1 MRTGQRQNLARRL
14 RHAMTP
20 AEIALWRHLRD
31 RQRCGARFR
40 RQHPVGPFIA
50 DFACLEPALVI
61 EVDGGQHNGSRADA
75 SRDACLRRRG
85 FHVLRFWNH
94 DVLQNPEGV
103 CSVID
108 GWLESRIAHIERSR
122 DE

>member
-20 AEIALWRHLRD
+20 AEIALWRHLRG

-40 RQHPVGPFIA
+40 RQHPIGPFIA
-50 DFACLEPALVI
+50 DFACLAPTLVI
-61 EVDGGQHNGSRADA
+61 EVDGGQHSGSRSDV
-75 SRDACLRRRG
+75 SRDAYLRQKG

-94 DVLQNPEGV
+94 DVLRNVDGV
-103 CSVID
+103 CRVID
-108 GWLESRIAHIERSR
+108 AWLENREVRM
-122 DE
+122 D